1 MAFVGSSGCGKST
14 LMQMLMRFYEPDQGV
29 ITINNIDIN
38 DYDIKYLR
46 NQFGIV
52 SQDQCYLI
60 QQLKKIFNII

>member
-52 SQDQCYLI
+52 S
-60 QQLKKIFNII
+60 

>member
-1 MAFVGSSGCGKST
+1 VAFVGSSGCGKST